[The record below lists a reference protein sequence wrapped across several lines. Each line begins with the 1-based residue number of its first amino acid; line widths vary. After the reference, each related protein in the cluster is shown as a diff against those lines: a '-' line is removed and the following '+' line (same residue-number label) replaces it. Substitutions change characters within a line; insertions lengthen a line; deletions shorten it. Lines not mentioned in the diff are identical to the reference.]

1 MNGGYNLYNTE
12 ALFRKYLLAENKTS
26 ITVKNYGSDL
36 RHFIG
41 WVTLG
46 KRLHTSAP
54 EEMSELITQELIED
68 YVQYLEDSKTPIK
81 TINRRL
87 STLRRFCS
95 FSISQG
101 WMSHNPAKK
110 MQNRVLQTSSPH
122 KAQFPNPIAK
132 ILQEMKTELRESEGA
147 YQSAQTVKDV
157 EEFIAVTSSKN

>member
-12 ALFRKYLLAENKTS
+12 ALFRKYLLAENKSS

-46 KRLHTSAP
+46 KRLHTNAP
-54 EEMSELITQELIED
+54 EEMSELITQELIEG

-110 MQNRVLQTSSPH
+110 MQNRVLQTSTH
-122 KAQFPNPIAK
+122 KAQFPNPIEK
-132 ILQEMKTELRESEGA
+132 ILQEMKTELRESEGP
-147 YQSAQTVKDV
+147 YQSNQIVKDV
-157 EEFIAVTSSKN
+157 EEFITVISSKN